1 MHAIIAYIK
10 KKKSIEL
17 HIAKGEMV
25 LINVLKKEIKSSERE
40 RHASYP

>member
-1 MHAIIAYIK
+1 MHK